1 MIFHQPGNS
10 RGNYN
15 YNSWTYVNKEY
26 APHFHKNMELIGVL
40 EGTVAVTV
48 NGVFKTLKPGQWA
61 LVLSNQIHSFRVEAD
76 SEIWV
81 TVFSEE
87 YVPVF
92 AGLIQGKQGADY
104 VFSLSV
110 PVEDMVKSKM
120 LRGDCSRMMRKA
132 CLYAVCDEFL
142 AQIPLEARQERTS
155 FLVGQLLDWISCNY
169 TQDVTLKQ
177 AAALFGYEYH
187 YLSRLLNRNYAISFT
202 ELLTGYRVEHAL
214 RLLQETALPITEIAE
229 RSGFQSIRSFNLS
242 FKKYTGQTPADYRK
256 RN

>member
-15 YNSWTYVNKEY
+15 YNTYTYKGKEY

-40 EGTVAVTV
+40 CGTVSVTV
-48 NGVFKTLKPGQWA
+48 NGVSKVLEQGQWA
-61 LVLSNQIHSFRVEAD
+61 LVLSNQIHSFRVSND

-81 TVFSEE
+81 AVFSEE

-92 AGLIQGKQGADY
+92 AGQIQGKQGSDY
-104 VFSLSV
+104 AFQLSA
-110 PVEDMVKSKM
+110 PVEAMVKSKM
-120 LRGDCSRMMRKA
+120 VQSDCSRMMRKA

-142 AQIPLEARQERTS
+142 DAVALEARQERST
-155 FLVGQLLDWISCNY
+155 FLVGQLLDWISSNY

-187 YLSRLLNRNYAISFT
+187 YLSRLLNRNFAISFT
-202 ELLTGYRVEHAL
+202 ELLAGYRVEHAL
-214 RLLQETALPITEIAE
+214 RLLQETALPITDIAE

-242 FKKYTGQTPADYRK
+242 FKKYTGQTPAYYRK
-256 RN
+256 HN